1 MFNGSEQVM
10 DNIWLHVPQVDW
22 KMPCHWRA
30 EGVKK
35 RGRVQV
41 IVEKTREGNVS
52 PGPYQLESGAF

>member
-1 MFNGSEQVM
+1 MFNGYEQVM
-10 DNIWLHVPQVDW
+10 DNMATYPSQVDW

-35 RGRVQV
+35 RGRVHV